1 MRDDLLEMLFRLAE
15 HAHGEPVL
23 RARLVR
29 AVRVVLRAAIAE
41 KQVGSDRLYRQ
52 VRDVAVRW
60 ARWRA
65 PRLMRALAIDPTDA
79 RDLGRIQDWEDE
91 LLGVTGHWVESGARC
106 AVKHETACPFVDLA
120 TIEPRICTELVHELE
135 TETFRALNPSYRLVP
150 LTRLMSKGAPSCEF
164 RHEVAERP
172 RRPEE
177 MNREH
182 GA

>member
-29 AVRVVLRAAIAE
+29 TVRVVLRAAIAE
-41 KQVGSDRLYRQ
+41 KQLGSDRLYRELRQ
-52 VRDVAVRW
+52 VAVKW

-65 PRLMRALAIDPTDA
+65 PRLMRALSVDPSDA
-79 RDLGRIQDWEDE
+79 RSLGRIQDWEDE
-91 LLGVTGHWVESGARC
+91 LLGVTGHWVEAGAGC
-106 AVKHETACPFVDLA
+106 ATKHETACPFVDLA
-120 TIEPRICTELVHELE
+120 TMEPRICTELVHELE

-164 RHEVAERP
+164 RHELRDRASRA
-172 RRPEE
+172 EE
-177 MNREH
+177 MNRGP